1 MIQKLS
7 QLVGLSDINKKIN
20 EFDKELSDIKK
31 MSDRTV
37 DTQILSS
44 FITNNKRDIQALLNT
59 ARQKIEQ
66 LKNSIDTKFNDYY
79 TRTQSDSLFARSSL
93 LRSFIRDNRE
103 ETFDS
108 NLNVGGNIQLNNT
121 SGPIIQ
127 FGDGS
132 LEVRPNYLKITAPN
146 GSVPVEIK
154 NGVPYSNG
162 NVVMTNVNYISPGP
176 WIELP
181 NSRNVKRVNYNIAYE
196 QGARQ
201 MLILYRYH
209 DGNNNGHEYI
219 NHILIELQL
228 GLPKYKDMECE
239 ISLLNSEINVT
250 YSRDGYNGN
259 IKAVYYR

>member
-7 QLVGLSDINKKIN
+7 QLVGLSDINKKVN

-44 FITNNKRDIQALLNT
+44 FITNNKRDIQTLLNT

-79 TRTQSDSLFARSSL
+79 TKTQSDSLFTRSSL
-93 LRSFIRDNRE
+93 LKTFIRDNRE

-108 NLNVGGNIQLNNT
+108 NLNVSGNIQLNNT

-196 QGARQ
+196 
-201 MLILYRYH
+201 
-209 DGNNNGHEYI
+209 HEYI

-250 YSRDGYNGN
+250 YSHDGYNGN